1 VGYLTAKLETNAIR
15 KLDPKRQN
23 LADTGPAHRVEKTA
37 ALRQVDD
44 PGSSTTSVPDGLE
57 TNLQSLFAAPFVHIQ
72 FWDLGNSIA
81 VRSEVRRSARTVMP
95 QNFPALLG
103 DGVNFISWLPMFKP
117 KTEVLPVAEIR
128 KHFPALERIHN
139 GFPVAYFDGPGGT
152 QVPRYVVEQ
161 MSDYL
166 YHHNA
171 NTHWAYPTSAETDAA
186 IEHARE
192 VSADFLN
199 ASPNEIAFGA
209 NMTTLT
215 FHLSRALGLNYS
227 SGDEIVVTELDHH
240 ANIDPW
246 RRLAVE
252 RGVTIRTVRLD
263 TATGQLSYEDL
274 ERFVGPKT
282 RLVAIGAASN
292 ALGTIN
298 DLARIV
304 ELAHTAGALVFVDAV
319 HYAPHAFIDVKQLD
333 CDFLGMSAYKFY
345 GPHIGILW
353 GKAALLREIDFPK
366 LVPAPDYIPEN
377 AETGTQNQEGMV
389 GAAAAIDFLASLGG
403 KATRRENLQSVFAE
417 THARNAQLFARL
429 WQGLSSTSGVTV
441 YGPPPDAARTPTVAF
456 TIAGCTSTEA
466 ARRLAEKGL
475 FLSHGDFYAWTV
487 VQRFGL
493 EPEGFIR
500 AGCACYTT
508 EEEIE
513 RLIAGVADLC

>member
-1 VGYLTAKLETNAIR
+1 
-15 KLDPKRQN
+15 
-23 LADTGPAHRVEKTA
+23 
-37 ALRQVDD
+37 
-44 PGSSTTSVPDGLE
+44 
-57 TNLQSLFAAPFVHIQ
+57 
-72 FWDLGNSIA
+72 
-81 VRSEVRRSARTVMP
+81 
-95 QNFPALLG
+95 
-103 DGVNFISWLPMFKP
+103 MFKP
-117 KTEVLPVAEIR
+117 KTEVQPVAEIR
-128 KHFPALERIHN
+128 KQFPALERVHN
-139 GFPVAYFDGPGGT
+139 GYPVAYFDGPGGT

-192 VSADFLN
+192 VCAEFLN
-199 ASPNEIAFGA
+199 ASANEIAFGA

-215 FHLSRALGLNYS
+215 FHLARALSLNYS

-263 TATGQLSYEDL
+263 TTTGQINYDDL
-274 ERFVGPKT
+274 EQFVGPKT

-298 DLARIV
+298 DLERVIK
-304 ELAHTAGALVFVDAV
+304 LAHNAGALVFVDAV
-319 HYAPHAFIDVKQLD
+319 HYAPHALVDVKKLD

-345 GPHIGILW
+345 GPHVGIMF
-353 GKAALLREIDFPK
+353 GKGELLGEIDFPR

-389 GAAAAIDFLASLGG
+389 GAAAAIDFLASLGSH
-403 KATRRENLQSVFAE
+403 ASRRENLRSVFAGM
-417 THARNAQLFARL
+417 HARNAELFTRL
-429 WQGLSSTSGVTV
+429 WQGLSSMSGVKV
-441 YGPPPDAARTPTVAF
+441 YGPPPDAARTPTIAF
-456 TIAGCTSTEA
+456 TLDKRTSTEA
-466 ARRLAEKGL
+466 ARLFAEKGL

-508 EEEIE
+508 EEEID
-513 RLIAGVADLC
+513 RLLHCVDEIRQ